1 MDDRP
6 LELLGLSFEGKLNPA
21 DVAVAAVLVVEVI
34 DADTS
39 DPTLRVLS
47 TRMPV
52 WHRLGMLS
60 AVVASD
66 QVDLIGAF
74 ERDD

>member
-6 LELLGLSFEGKLNPA
+6 LELLGLPFEGKLNPA

-52 WHRLGMLS
+52 WHRLGMLT
-60 AVVASD
+60 AVVTTD
-66 QVDLIGAF
+66 KVDIAGAF
-74 ERDD
+74 ETDD